1 VASKVS
7 VFGFCSDSAGST
19 RIPAALCGVYGF
31 KPTGTKRLIVKGRV
45 GVGLDTANGFMTRC
59 VDDIRWLCEK
69 TYGKTIVPNPM
80 CVGIWN
86 QQAYE
91 KALFTKKRYGV
102 ISKIKEM

>member
-1 VASKVS
+1 MVATKVS

-59 VDDIRWLCEK
+59 VDDIRWLC
-69 TYGKTIVPNPM
+69 
-80 CVGIWN
+80 
-86 QQAYE
+86 
-91 KALFTKKRYGV
+91 
-102 ISKIKEM
+102 